1 MVGGAAALGSDLLGH
16 DIATINSQVVS
27 RDRLRALPKVLL
39 HDHLDGGLRPQ
50 TVLDLAAEHGYGDLP
65 TADFDELAEW
75 FFQGRS
81 ASLERYLEAFAHT
94 VGVMQTSAAIERVAF
109 EAVEDLA
116 AHGVV
121 YAETRMAPSLC
132 TANGLDRTTAISAML
147 TGLQA
152 GEAAFGLPVRLIVD
166 AMRQESDSVDV
177 ARDAVEFAG
186 QGVVGFDLA
195 GPEAG
200 FPPSLHS
207 EALAVAAAGGLHL
220 TIHAGEGDGIASIAS
235 ALDHGAE
242 RLGHGSRLIEDTTIV
257 DDEIEELGEV
267 ATRVYDTG
275 VALEICPT
283 SNLHTGM
290 YPDAASHPVGL
301 LHRAGFAVTIN
312 TDNRLMSGITPTD
325 EFAIVVD
332 HHEFEVLDLEIVT
345 RRALDAAFCDEAT
358 RSLVEAK
365 VSAGYAEAE

>member
-1 MVGGAAALGSDLLGH
+1 VGRATALRRRKSVRELR
-16 DIATINSQVVS
+16 TIDSQVLS
-27 RDRLRALPKVLL
+27 IDRLRALPKILL

-50 TVLDLAAEHGYGDLP
+50 TVLDLASEQGYGGLP
-65 TADFDELAEW
+65 TSDFDELAEW

-94 VGVMQTSAAIERVAF
+94 VGVMQTAEAIERVAF

-132 TANGLDRTTAISAML
+132 TGTGLDRTTAIAAML
-147 TGLQA
+147 SGLQS

-166 AMRQESDSVDV
+166 AMRQDTDSVEV
-177 ARDAVEFAG
+177 ARDAVAFVG

-195 GPEAG
+195 GPEDG
-200 FPPSLHS
+200 YPPSAHS
-207 EALAVAAAGGLHL
+207 GALALAAAGGLHL
-220 TIHAGEGDGIASIAS
+220 TIHAGEGDGVASIAS
-235 ALDHGAE
+235 ALSEGAE
-242 RLGHGSRLIEDTTIV
+242 RIGHGARLIEDTTLV
-257 DDEIEELGEV
+257 DGEIEALGDV
-267 ATRVYDTG
+267 ATQVYDTG
-275 VALEICPT
+275 MALEICPT

-290 YPDAASHPVGL
+290 YGDAGSHPVGA

-325 EFAIVVD
+325 EFALVVE
-332 HHEFEVLDLEIVT
+332 HHDFVEQDLEIVT
-345 RRALDAAFCDEAT
+345 RRALDAAFCDDET
-358 RSLVEAK
+358 RAIAEAK
-365 VSAGYAEAE
+365 VSAGYTDAG